1 MFKSHFQEKNYMVV
15 NKLNKEK
22 MAKNINFNFQ
32 WQGIELKNNDKLN
45 PYLVPLIEWFNKKVT
60 SKYRT
65 SKHRI

>member
-22 MAKNINFNFQ
+22 MAKNINYNFQ

-45 PYLVPLIEWFNKKVT
+45 PYFVPLIRMV
-60 SKYRT
+60 
-65 SKHRI
+65 